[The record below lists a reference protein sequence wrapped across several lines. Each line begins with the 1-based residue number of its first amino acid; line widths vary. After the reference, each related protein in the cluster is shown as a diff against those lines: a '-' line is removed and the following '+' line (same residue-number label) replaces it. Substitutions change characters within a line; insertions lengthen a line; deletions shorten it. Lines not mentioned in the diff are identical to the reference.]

1 MTVISV
7 YVLASI
13 RPEKNHPA
21 QLHALHELLERYP
34 EYRCGSTLV
43 HKRLSTS
50 SSGSSS
56 PLLKHRQLSL
66 PWRSRD
72 TGPLRLVLL
81 GSVRNAEDEARV
93 LELKELAKGLGI
105 EVGPLIPSSKVTLF
119 DCNLH
124 QDNIEFVLN
133 ASYDELLSWLGRASV
148 GVSSMVDEHFGINV
162 VEFMVCIICVFF
174 ISR

>member
-1 MTVISV
+1 M
-7 YVLASI
+7 
-13 RPEKNHPA
+13 
-21 QLHALHELLERYP
+21 
-34 EYRCGSTLV
+34 
-43 HKRLSTS
+43 
-50 SSGSSS
+50 
-56 PLLKHRQLSL
+56 
-66 PWRSRD
+66 
-72 TGPLRLVLL
+72 
-81 GSVRNAEDEARV
+81 RNAEDEARV
-93 LELKELAKGLGI
+93 LELKELVKKLGI